1 MDLTTILIG
10 TIGMILLVFIPGIS
24 LTMAIFPKKED
35 LELIERLGVSLV
47 LGLIPQFLL
56 YFESKNFFIPI
67 NTVTTSAT
75 ILLVTLI
82 GILVWWIRSKK

>member
-1 MDLTTILIG
+1 MDLATIVIG
-10 TIGMILLVFIPGIS
+10 TSGMILLVFIPGIS
-24 LTMAIFPKKED
+24 LTMALFPRKKD
-35 LELIERLGVSLV
+35 LELVERLGVSLV
-47 LGLIPQFLL
+47 LGLMPQFLL
-56 YFESKNFFIPI
+56 YFGSKNFFIPI